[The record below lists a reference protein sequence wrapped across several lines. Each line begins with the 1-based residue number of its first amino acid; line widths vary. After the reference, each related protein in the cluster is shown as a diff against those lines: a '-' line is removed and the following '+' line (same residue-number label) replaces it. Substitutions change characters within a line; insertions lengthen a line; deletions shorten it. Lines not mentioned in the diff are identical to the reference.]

1 MNETINSVFT
11 ETQDGINA
19 SINQLEVT
27 CITSKQNNFHLDS
40 EGNLSVNSIT
50 TVVDNPTT
58 STTVDFNSIY
68 PIGSIYMNTALVDPV
83 TLFGGTW
90 ELLKNRFLIG
100 AGDLYEV
107 GEMKGEIEHKLTKEE
122 ITEIVSSAKSR
133 VYSIVK
139 GDALD
144 ILHDV
149 VDDVDAWIENK
160 IEKHV
165 ELSKNK

>member
-1 MNETINSVFT
+1 MSLQELIIGVIVLLTAFLGGTGTRLIINRIRLVKQMIKNETVNNALQGIENTIADVVMYFKTTAVDQLKEASS
-11 ETQDGINA
+11 DG
-19 SINQLEVT
+19 
-27 CITSKQNNFHLDS
+27 
-40 EGNLSVNSIT
+40 
-50 TVVDNPTT
+50 
-58 STTVDFNSIY
+58 
-68 PIGSIYMNTALVDPV
+68 
-83 TLFGGTW
+83 
-90 ELLKNRFLIG
+90 
-100 AGDLYEV
+100 
-107 GEMKGEIEHKLTKEE
+107 KLTKEE

>member
-1 MNETINSVFT
+1 MIKNETVNNALQGIENTIADVVMYFKTTAVDQLKEASS
-11 ETQDGINA
+11 DG
-19 SINQLEVT
+19 
-27 CITSKQNNFHLDS
+27 
-40 EGNLSVNSIT
+40 
-50 TVVDNPTT
+50 
-58 STTVDFNSIY
+58 
-68 PIGSIYMNTALVDPV
+68 
-83 TLFGGTW
+83 
-90 ELLKNRFLIG
+90 
-100 AGDLYEV
+100 
-107 GEMKGEIEHKLTKEE
+107 KLTKEE